1 VALMVLVAD
10 DSPTIQKRAQGI
22 LKGEGYEVET
32 VSNGVAAIKR
42 IAVVQPVVVLA
53 DVSMPGRDGYEV
65 CDFVKKSPEFAH
77 VPVLLIASDM
87 EPYDEMRGAQVGADG
102 KIKKPFEPQD
112 LISAVGKYAAQ
123 FEAAAK
129 PETAP
134 TVVPPPAPTPEFAL
148 PSEEP
153 DLDETLPMPQP
164 MVPDFSAVSEGVAFA
179 EPASEEAPPN
189 TPEPWPAEGET
200 PPPAPLEPTERWDA
214 VPDVLAGF
222 PAPEP
227 AAAPPAET
235 PAVLEQPQAE
245 TAEVFPAP
253 EPVPAPAAETPAV
266 LEQPQAESAEVF
278 PAPEPV
284 PAAAAET
291 PAVLEQPQAESA
303 EVFPAPEPFPAAAA
317 ETPAVPQYPPTETTE
332 PVFVEEQTEPLPKP
346 PSFRVEPT
354 TLIFRAPAEIAEPVW
369 KDETVPPPPEPPST
383 VAPEPSPA
391 PEMSVAAAEAPVEQ
405 PAPPHLEPPAAT
417 ASSLDSFSLDAAAA
431 GQVRFTRH
439 EPEAIPAQTP
449 VIEPSAEAAPAGGPT
464 AIPAPSPALDRAMIY
479 TIVQKVVVRMSPPA
493 IPAEALEG
501 ITRKLADEIA
511 SELGGESSQPQH

>member
-87 EPYDEMRGAQVGADG
+87 EPYDETRGAQVGADG

-134 TVVPPPAPTPEFAL
+134 TVVPPPTPTPEFAL

-153 DLDETLPMPQP
+153 DLDVTLPMPQP

-179 EPASEEAPPN
+179 EPASEEAPPYAA
-189 TPEPWPAEGET
+189 ESLPAEGET
-200 PPPAPLEPTERWDA
+200 PPAAPLEPTERWDTVPDIIAGFPPPEPA
-214 VPDVLAGF
+214 VPPAETPEGLAPPQTETAEAF

-227 AAAPPAET
+227 AAPPPET
-235 PAVLEQPQAE
+235 PAVFEPPQAE

-253 EPVPAPAAETPAV
+253 ESAVPPPAESPVVFEP
-266 LEQPQAESAEVF
+266 PQAETAEVF
-278 PAPEPV
+278 PAPESAVP
-284 PAAAAET
+284 PAAES
-291 PAVLEQPQAESA
+291 PVVFEPPQAQTA
-303 EVFPAPEPFPAAAA
+303 
-317 ETPAVPQYPPTETTE
+317 E
-332 PVFVEEQTEPLPKP
+332 PVFTEEQTVPLPKP
-346 PSFRVEPT
+346 PSLRVEPT

-369 KDETVPPPPEPPST
+369 KDETVPPASEPESAGVAPPESPS
-383 VAPEPSPA
+383 APETP
-391 PEMSVAAAEAPVEQ
+391 VAAAETQVEQ
-405 PAPPHLEPPAAT
+405 PAPPHLQTPAAT
-417 ASSLDSFSLDAAAA
+417 ATSLDSFSLDAAAA
-431 GQVRFTRH
+431 GHVRFTRH
-439 EPEAIPAQTP
+439 EPEAVPGQAP
-449 VIEPSAEAAPAGGPT
+449 VAEPSAEVAPAERPT
-464 AIPAPSPALDRAMIY
+464 IVPAPPPALDRAMIY
-479 TIVQKVVVRMSPPA
+479 AIVQKVVVRMSPPA
-493 IPAEALEG
+493 FPAEALEG
-501 ITRKLADEIA
+501 IARKLADEIA
-511 SELGGESSQPQH
+511 SELGGELPPREL